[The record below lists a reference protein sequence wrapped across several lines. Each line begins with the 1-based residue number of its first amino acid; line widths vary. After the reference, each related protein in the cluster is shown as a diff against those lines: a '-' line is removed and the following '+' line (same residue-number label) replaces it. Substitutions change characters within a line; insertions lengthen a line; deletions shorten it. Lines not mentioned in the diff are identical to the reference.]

1 MERRIARLRRLGIL
15 CVVGTVLLMTLGAW
29 VKATQSGL
37 ACPDWPACYGEWLP
51 PFPSM
56 ETGGMDPDAADHAD
70 GYTQAQ
76 VLYEW
81 VHRAVA
87 AALGVPVLLLFLLT
101 RAQPIRSLRAD
112 RRLHPGLTRT
122 ATAAFLLVL
131 FQATLG
137 AVTVRTGNVPWA
149 TTAHLVTAT
158 AFIVV
163 LTVATC
169 FAYLRPIAG
178 SAPISVSP
186 GPGFVYPGEDRH
198 G

>member
-15 CVVGTVLLMTLGAW
+15 CVAGTVLLMTLGAW
-29 VKATQSGL
+29 VKATGSGL
-37 ACPDWPACYGEWLP
+37 SCPDWPACYGEWLP

-56 ETGGMDPDAADHAD
+56 ENGGTDPDAADHAD
-70 GYTQAQ
+70 GFTQAQ

-87 AALGVPVLLLFLLT
+87 ASLGIPVLLLFLGT

-112 RRLHPGLTRT
+112 RRLHPGLTRM
-122 ATAAFLLVL
+122 AAAALGLVL

-137 AVTVRTGNVPWA
+137 AITVRTGNVPWA

-158 AFIVV
+158 AFIIV

-169 FAYLRPIAG
+169 FAYLRPLAG
-178 SAPISVSP
+178 SAPLSVSR